1 MIKINDDEKIGE
13 IISKGGKELVETA
26 EILGRELKE
35 KGLTTTQ
42 IRNIFNEVKKM
53 QMKGFD
59 WNKLLLLKPKL
70 AYMAARPGAK
80 KGTEIMRDV
89 LTTAIDK
96 VNNDE
101 KRFENFVNFF
111 EAILAY
117 HRGAG
122 GK

>member
-1 MIKINDDEKIGE
+1 MDINEEKMEKI
-13 IISKGGKELVETA
+13 ISGDGRELVETSRM
-26 EILGRELKE
+26 LGKDLAKLE
-35 KGLTTTQ
+35 LTTSR

-80 KGTEIMRDV
+80 EGARKMRDV
-89 LTTAIDK
+89 LTVAIDK